1 MIGVLYE
8 KLPQPQSDVVHPAT
22 SISLTCK
29 CNTTSYSFKNPA
41 VQHRTNSY
49 LLQYLANM
57 SSTVV
62 HVGRPSRLHSLFAT
76 NSFLKVKNIAHNTS
90 EKEVRD
96 FFSFWSDSRILDGK
110 AHLTSSSGKI
120 TSLSVTP
127 ASEAS
132 DSPQS
137 ATVTFEK
144 ET

>member
-1 MIGVLYE
+1 
-8 KLPQPQSDVVHPAT
+8 
-22 SISLTCK
+22 
-29 CNTTSYSFKNPA
+29 
-41 VQHRTNSY
+41 
-49 LLQYLANM
+49 M

-62 HVGRPSRLHSLFAT
+62 HVGHSSRMPIILAT
-76 NSFLKVKNIAHNTS
+76 NSFLQVKNIAHSTS

-96 FFSFWSDSRILDGK
+96 FFSFWSDLRILDRK
-110 AHLTSSSGKI
+110 ARLISCSGKI

>member
-1 MIGVLYE
+1 MWVAYRMH
-8 KLPQPQSDVVHPAT
+8 SVPA
-22 SISLTCK
+22 S
-29 CNTTSYSFKNPA
+29 
-41 VQHRTNSY
+41 NSVF
-49 LLQYLANM
+49 Q
-57 SSTVV
+57 
-62 HVGRPSRLHSLFAT
+62 
-76 NSFLKVKNIAHNTS
+76 VKNIAHNTS

-96 FFSFWSDSRILDGK
+96 FFSFWSDQGIHAGT
-110 AHLTSSSGKI
+110 AHLISRSGKI